1 MSFCV
6 QIQRKWLPLLAWLTG
21 IGDAS
26 CESMDTDAYSYPLIR
41 CRTASLALLASVALL
56 LQACGGGGA
65 QSGGGPLTTQRT
77 AQQTPP
83 PRRPHF
89 LQSCQDCPTATV
101 QDSGHVIYLVTDG
114 LCASGLEARAVAL
127 VVSDDSAPNGSQTY
141 NLVRRLGD
149 VNTTPEE
156 IAGLGSRQV
165 QLVQRGQWREVRHV
179 GTWAE
184 RDGAGL
190 LQLHGALY
198 MMGGWLRGPLSNE
211 VWRTFDLVHW
221 EFLGNAPWMP
231 RHGAAWLVH
240 DNRMWVIGGDL
251 YDDVWSS
258 SDGVQW
264 TQEAAAAP
272 FGRRYTPNASSINGE
287 IVVYAGQDWTPE
299 EYPCEQGVD
308 CVARGLR
315 SVWKSRDGRQW
326 QPATPQAPW
335 EGRALVH
342 GNAVYD
348 GEIWMIGGGLKVAP
362 LGKDYAETSAEFTD
376 IWSSADGQ
384 TWRSR
389 AAATGFAGRTHF
401 SVLATKDGCYVSDGS
416 VGTQSNVTNEFF
428 HARNCVHYSP
438 VPVPAEL
445 AAPTRQLIG
454 GVQWLAGTDGRTTV
468 WQRSCRDRGLAVL
481 PIARN
486 SP

>member
-1 MSFCV
+1 MH
-6 QIQRKWLPLLAWLTG
+6 K
-21 IGDAS
+21 
-26 CESMDTDAYSYPLIR
+26 DAYSYPLIR
-41 CRTASLALLASVALL
+41 CRAACSALLASVVLL
-56 LQACGGGGA
+56 LQACGGGAA
-65 QSGGGPLTTQRT
+65 QSGGGFADDAADSTTDAAAR
-77 AQQTPP
+77 APA
-83 PRRPHF
+83 
-89 LQSCQDCPTATV
+89 LSAVVQDCPTATV

-114 LCASGLEARAVAL
+114 SCSSGLEARAIAL
-127 VVSDDSAPNGSQTY
+127 VVGDDSAPNESRTY
-141 NLVRRLGD
+141 NLVRRLGE
-149 VNTTPEE
+149 VNTTREE
-156 IAGLGSRQV
+156 VAGLGSRQV

-190 LQLHGALY
+190 LQLNGALY

-287 IVVYAGQDWTPE
+287 IIVYAGQDWTPT
-299 EYPCEQGVD
+299 EYACENGVD

-326 QPATPQAPW
+326 QLASQQVPW

-342 GNAVYD
+342 GNAVY
-348 GEIWMIGGGLKVAP
+348 GSEIWMIGGGLKAAP
-362 LGKDYAETSAEFTD
+362 PGKDYAETSAEFTD

-384 TWRSR
+384 TWRKR
-389 AAATGFAGRTHF
+389 AATTGFASRTHF

-416 VGTQSNVTNEFF
+416 AGTQNNLTNEFF
-428 HARNCVHYSP
+428 YAHDCIHYSP
-438 VPVPAEL
+438 VPVPANLPYRHASSLVEFNGSL
-445 AAPTRQLIG
+445 VLMGGPPYGSAP
-454 GVQWLAGTDGRTTV
+454 AGTSV
-468 WQRSCRDRGLAVL
+468 WQYF
-481 PIARN
+481 P
-486 SP
+486 